1 MEPKEI
7 EIIKVFKM
15 FANENQLLEGDN
27 IKLTLKC
34 LGFVLKNTFDVPET
48 QLTFNDFKTLVT
60 QLSFHPDIYNKENI
74 DDAFKI
80 LDTENTG
87 YVKAKDLRDLL
98 LLEDGSMTESEIN
111 DFFVLFPP
119 NAKGEISYKVLL
131 EKLYNDN

>member
-15 FANENQLLEGDN
+15 FANEDQLLEGDN
-27 IKLTLKC
+27 IKLALKC
-34 LGFVLKNTFDVPET
+34 LGFVLKNTFDIPKT
-48 QLTFNDFKTLVT
+48 QLTFEDFKTLVT

-74 DDAFKI
+74 DEAFKI

-87 YVKAKDLRDLL
+87 YVKAKDLRNLL